1 MALVASDIEDKS
13 AQVGETTRAVTVR
26 SVTAAIGVIVVSVWW
41 DEWMTYYMDGSN
53 ISRSHFPL
61 AFLFPFM
68 MLAVGN
74 VIVRGMGAT
83 WALTRAEMQVV
94 LAMGLVA
101 IAVPY
106 DGVTGHLLGILGG
119 VYYFASS
126 ENGWAFFLHDAIP
139 SWMAP
144 QNTNGE
150 MVWFFEGTPD
160 GQIPAVDVW
169 LVPLFWWTLLL
180 GAVAFASFCVV
191 VMLRKQWVD
200 HERLTYPL
208 VEVGQLLTETES
220 EGRLLG
226 VFRSP
231 LFWMAF
237 GLVMFLKLWNVGSY
251 FTPAFPHIPIEG
263 GQFRFYPDFP
273 FLIRRISFYAI
284 GFGYFARLDVLFS
297 VWFFVFL
304 TGFEV
309 FLFNKFGYTPG
320 AADRQWQSEAL
331 AWQSGG
337 ALIFLA
343 LWSLWMARAHLRAVW
358 EKATRPSSEVDDSQE
373 LLSYRMAVFG
383 FLVSVLFIM
392 AWLYK
397 AGMDLFVILT
407 FLPIAFLTFLG
418 ISRVIAELG
427 LVYVYYQVQPYDA
440 ALNLWGTP
448 MIDRA
453 SVTILSFM
461 RVFNSIGKGF
471 VMPAFTQSIKAVDR
485 VVKPRKIAVM
495 IWAALALGF
504 VISVADTLY
513 LGYAYGAYNL
523 GNMGLRKV
531 APSAFNSAVKAIRN
545 PIPMGGKGGLVQWA
559 FVGMAAMGV
568 LTMVRYWV
576 PAWPLHPIGL
586 AIQGNY
592 GVTKTVFSI
601 LIVWAIKSILM
612 RIGGAK
618 LYDRGKP
625 FFIGLLAAQAVS
637 TALVFVID
645 WIWFPMHGHN
655 VHNF

>member
-1 MALVASDIEDKS
+1 MAVTEFEMRQD
-13 AQVGETTRAVTVR
+13 VGEKKERAVTVR
-26 SVTAAIGVIVVSVWW
+26 SVGAAVCVIVVSVWW

-68 MLAVGN
+68 VLAVGN
-74 VIVRGMGAT
+74 MVIRKMVVA
-83 WALTRAEMQVV
+83 WALTRSEMRVV

-106 DGVTGHLLGILGG
+106 DGVTGHVLGILGG
-119 VYYFASS
+119 VYYFASA
-126 ENGWAFFLHDAIP
+126 ENAWDFYLHDTIP
-139 SWMAP
+139 SWMVPTNA
-144 QNTNGE
+144 NGE
-150 MVWFFEGTPD
+150 MIWFFEGTPP
-160 GQIPAVDVW
+160 GQFPAVGVW
-169 LVPLFWWTLLL
+169 VVPLFWWTVLLA
-180 GAVAFASFCVV
+180 AVAFAAFCLV

-208 VEVGQLLTETES
+208 MEVGQILTETEPD
-220 EGRLLG
+220 GQLLR
-226 VFRSP
+226 VFKSP

-237 GLVMFLKLWNVGSY
+237 GFVMFLKLWNVGSY
-251 FTPAFPHIPIEG
+251 FTPAFPPIPIEG
-263 GQFRFYPDFP
+263 GQFRIAPDFP

-297 VWFFVFL
+297 VWFFVLL

-309 FLFNKFGYTPG
+309 FVFNKLGYTPG
-320 AADRQWQSEAL
+320 AADRQWQSQAL
-331 AWQSGG
+331 GWQSGG

-343 LWSLWMARAHLRAVW
+343 VWSLWMARSHLKDVW
-358 EKATRPSSEVDDSQE
+358 HKARKPNCDVDDSQE
-373 LLSYRMAVFG
+373 LLSYRMAVGG
-383 FLVSVLFIM
+383 FLISMLLIV

-397 AGMDLFVILT
+397 AGMELFVIAT
-407 FLPIAFLTFLG
+407 FLPIALFTFLG

-427 LVYVYYQVQPYDA
+427 LVYVYYQVQPFEA
-440 ALNLWGTP
+440 ALNIWGTP
-448 MIDRA
+448 LIGRA
-453 SVTILSFM
+453 SVTMLSFM
-461 RVFNSIGKGF
+461 RVFDSIGKGF

-485 VVKPRKIAVM
+485 TAKPRTIAIV
-495 IWAALALGF
+495 IWGALALGF
-504 VISVADTLY
+504 ILSVVDTLY

-531 APSAFNSAVKAIRN
+531 APSAFNRAVKAIRN

-559 FVGMAAMGV
+559 GVGMAAMAL
-568 LTMVRYWV
+568 LTLVRYWV
-576 PAWPLHPIGL
+576 PSWPFHPIGL

-601 LIVWAIKSILM
+601 LIVWAVKSTLM

-625 FFIGLLAAQAVS
+625 FFIGLIAAQAVS
-637 TALVFVID
+637 TALVFVVD

>member
-1 MALVASDIEDKS
+1 MALADPERLQKGPTEDVS
-13 AQVGETTRAVTVR
+13 AVTLR
-26 SVTAAIGVIVVSVWW
+26 AISAAFCVIVVSVWW

-68 MLAVGN
+68 ALAVGN
-74 VIVRGMGAT
+74 IAIRHLGAG
-83 WALTRAEMQVV
+83 WALTRAEMRVV
-94 LAMGLVA
+94 LSMGLVA
-101 IAVPY
+101 ISVPY

-126 ENGWAFFLHDAIP
+126 ENAWDFYLHEAIP
-139 SWMAP
+139 TWLAP
-144 QNTNGE
+144 QNNNGE
-150 MVWFFEGTPD
+150 MVWFFEGTPP
-160 GQIPAVDVW
+160 GQLPALGVW
-169 LVPLFWWTLLL
+169 VVPLFWWTLLL
-180 GAVAFASFCVV
+180 AAVAFAAFCLI
-191 VMLRKQWVD
+191 VMLRRQWVD

-208 VEVGQLLTETES
+208 VEVGQILTETEPD
-220 EGRLLG
+220 GHLLR
-226 VFRSP
+226 VLKSP
-231 LFWMAF
+231 LFWVAF
-237 GLVMFLKLWNVGSY
+237 GFVMFLKLWNVGSY
-251 FTPAFPHIPIEG
+251 FTPAFPRIPIEG

-309 FLFNKFGYTPG
+309 FVFNKLGYTPG
-320 AADRQWQSEAL
+320 AADRQWQSPAL
-331 AWQSGG
+331 GWQSGG

-343 LWSLWMARAHLRAVW
+343 AWSLWMARSHLREVW
-358 EKATRPSSEVDDSQE
+358 QKARRPECDIDDSQE
-373 LLSYRMAVFG
+373 LLSYRTAVVG
-383 FLVSVLFIM
+383 FLVSLFVIV
-392 AWLYK
+392 AWLMQ

-407 FLPIAFLTFLG
+407 FLPIALFTFLG

-448 MIDRA
+448 TIGGA
-453 SVTILSFM
+453 SVTMLSFM

-471 VMPAFTQSIKAVDR
+471 VMPSFTQSIKAVDR
-485 VVKPRKIAVM
+485 VVKPRKIAVV
-495 IWAALALGF
+495 IWGALALGF
-504 VISVADTLY
+504 VLSVADTLY
-513 LGYAYGAYNL
+513 LGYAHGAYNL

-531 APSAFNSAVKAIRN
+531 APNAFNSAVKAIRN
-545 PIPMGGKGGLVQWA
+545 PIPMGGKGGVAKWA
-559 FVGMAAMGV
+559 AVGMLAMAI

-576 PAWPLHPIGL
+576 PSWPFHPIGL

-601 LIVWAIKSILM
+601 LIVWAIKSILL

-618 LYDRGKP
+618 LYDRCKP

-637 TALVFVID
+637 TALVFGID
-645 WIWFPMHGHN
+645 WIWFPMRGHN

>member
-1 MALVASDIEDKS
+1 MAIAESNMRQDAATEPI
-13 AQVGETTRAVTVR
+13 RAVTFR
-26 SVTAAIGVIVVSVWW
+26 AIGAAVCVIVVSVWW
-41 DEWMTYYMDGSN
+41 DEWMAYYMGGSN

-68 MLAVGN
+68 ALAVGN
-74 VIVRGMGAT
+74 IVVRNVVAN
-83 WALTRAEMQVV
+83 WALTRAEMRVV

-106 DGVTGHLLGILGG
+106 DGVTGHLLGVLGG

-126 ENGWAFFLHDAIP
+126 ENAWDFYLHDTIP
-139 SWMAP
+139 TWLAP
-144 QNTNGE
+144 QNNNGE
-150 MVWFFEGTPD
+150 MVWFFEGTPA
-160 GQIPAVDVW
+160 GHFPAVEVW
-169 LVPLFWWTLLL
+169 IVPLFWWTVLL
-180 GAVAFASFCVV
+180 AAMAFAAFCLV

-208 VEVGQLLTETES
+208 VEVGQILTETEPD
-220 EGRLLG
+220 GQLLK
-226 VFRSP
+226 VFKSP
-231 LFWMAF
+231 LFWIAL
-237 GLVMFLKLWNVGSY
+237 GLVMFLKVWNIGSY
-251 FTPAFPHIPIEG
+251 FTPAFPRIPIEG
-263 GQFRFYPDFP
+263 GQFRLGPYFP

-304 TGFEV
+304 SGFEV
-309 FLFNKFGYTPG
+309 FVFNKLGYTPG
-320 AADRQWQSEAL
+320 AADRQWQSQAL
-331 AWQSGG
+331 GWQSGG

-343 LWSLWMARAHLRAVW
+343 LWSLWMARSHLRDVW
-358 EKATRPSSEVDDSQE
+358 RKARTPACDVDDSQE

-383 FLVSVLFIM
+383 FLVSLFLIV
-392 AWLYK
+392 AWLYQ
-397 AGMDLFVILT
+397 AGMDLFVIFT

-427 LVYVYYQVQPYDA
+427 LVYVYYQVQPFEA
-440 ALNLWGTP
+440 ALNIWGTP
-448 MIDRA
+448 LIGRA
-453 SVTILSFM
+453 SVTMLSFM
-461 RVFNSIGKGF
+461 RVFESIGKGF

-485 VVKPRKIAVM
+485 VGKPRTIAVV
-495 IWAALALGF
+495 IWGALALGF
-504 VISVADTLY
+504 VLSVADTLY

-523 GNMGLRKV
+523 GNMGLRKA
-531 APSAFNSAVKAIRN
+531 APAAFSRAIKAIRN
-545 PIPMGGKGGLVQWA
+545 PIPMGGKGGVAQWA
-559 FVGMAAMGV
+559 GVGMLVMAL
-568 LTMVRYWV
+568 LTLVRYWV
-576 PAWPLHPIGL
+576 PSWPLHPIGL
-586 AIQGNY
+586 AVQGNY

-637 TALVFVID
+637 TALVFVVD
-645 WIWFPMHGHN
+645 WIWFPMQGHN